1 MSIQRIVLNIN
12 GVDREILCEPEKDSL
27 ADVVRRLGLTGTKVG
42 CGTGHCGACS
52 LLLDGEVTRSCVKKM
67 KQVKAY
73 AKVETIEGLGSAERL
88 HPLQRAFMTYASVQC
103 GFCSPGFIMSAK
115 GLLMRNPDPTRE
127 EVREWFTRHGNVCRC
142 TGYKPIVDA
151 VMEAAAVM
159 RGEKAMEDI
168 TFTPPEGGRLYG
180 SDFPKPTAL
189 SRVLGTCDFG
199 ADISGKMPEGT
210 LHLAVVLA
218 KREHARIRALDTA
231 EAQAMPGVVNVV
243 TAKDVKGTNRL
254 VAPQGTVH
262 SLCDGLDRPVI
273 CDGVV
278 RRYGDVV
285 AVVAATGRDKARAA
299 AERVRVEYEPLPA
312 VMTFMEAA
320 AEGAFPIHENTPNI
334 YMEQPVYKGEDTQG
348 LLEHAAHTVEGSFG
362 TSRQPHLTVEPDV
375 VLAYPQDGGVV
386 IQCKGQ
392 YLYGNI
398 AQMAPAIGLPKEK
411 VRILGNP
418 AGGSFG
424 YSMSPGNTALAAA
437 CALALDAPVSL
448 VLSYAEHQHTTG
460 KRSPVYA
467 NVRLAC
473 DEAGKLT
480 AMDFLAGID
489 HGAYSEMAGAL
500 TTKVCR
506 FFGYPYAIP
515 NIRGLVRTAF
525 TNNNFGTAFRAF
537 GSPQTYTASEQIV
550 DMLAG
555 RIGMDPFE
563 FRYINVAR
571 EGDTCTTSVPY
582 REYPMRAMMDM
593 LRPHYRKAVEKA
605 RAESTPEHR
614 RGVGIAWG
622 GYHVSKVPD
631 RAEID
636 LELNQDGSVTHY
648 STWADVGQGADTGSL
663 IHVHE
668 ALRPLRL
675 RPEAIRLVRN
685 DTGCCPDTGSASGS
699 RSHHV
704 VGMATLDAASKL
716 LAAMRKEDGTYR
728 TWREMRDAGIPTR
741 YRGVHTAEWSDID
754 PDTGHGYGAIAQN
767 YVLFMAEVA
776 VEAATGRT
784 RVLGA
789 TIVADVGVIG
799 SRQAVLGQAWGGF
812 SHSIGFALSENYED
826 MKKHATMRGAGVPRC
841 NDVPDTFNVL
851 FHETYRE
858 NGPHGST
865 GCAEGFQ
872 SAGHVSILNAIA
884 DAVGVRVA
892 TLPVTPEK
900 LKAAMTAKAAGVPY
914 GQEPWD
920 LGCSL
925 YERLAFLKA
934 RHAGKGKG

>member
-73 AKVETIEGLGSAERL
+73 AKVETIEGIGSAERL

-159 RGEKAMEDI
+159 RGEKAM
-168 TFTPPEGGRLYG
+168 
-180 SDFPKPTAL
+180 
-189 SRVLGTCDFG
+189 
-199 ADISGKMPEGT
+199 
-210 LHLAVVLA
+210 
-218 KREHARIRALDTA
+218 
-231 EAQAMPGVVNVV
+231 
-243 TAKDVKGTNRL
+243 
-254 VAPQGTVH
+254 
-262 SLCDGLDRPVI
+262 
-273 CDGVV
+273 
-278 RRYGDVV
+278 
-285 AVVAATGRDKARAA
+285 
-299 AERVRVEYEPLPA
+299 
-312 VMTFMEAA
+312 
-320 AEGAFPIHENTPNI
+320 
-334 YMEQPVYKGEDTQG
+334 
-348 LLEHAAHTVEGSFG
+348 
-362 TSRQPHLTVEPDV
+362 
-375 VLAYPQDGGVV
+375 
-386 IQCKGQ
+386 
-392 YLYGNI
+392 
-398 AQMAPAIGLPKEK
+398 
-411 VRILGNP
+411 
-418 AGGSFG
+418 
-424 YSMSPGNTALAAA
+424 
-437 CALALDAPVSL
+437 
-448 VLSYAEHQHTTG
+448 
-460 KRSPVYA
+460 
-467 NVRLAC
+467 
-473 DEAGKLT
+473 
-480 AMDFLAGID
+480 
-489 HGAYSEMAGAL
+489 
-500 TTKVCR
+500 
-506 FFGYPYAIP
+506 
-515 NIRGLVRTAF
+515 
-525 TNNNFGTAFRAF
+525 
-537 GSPQTYTASEQIV
+537 
-550 DMLAG
+550 
-555 RIGMDPFE
+555 
-563 FRYINVAR
+563 
-571 EGDTCTTSVPY
+571 
-582 REYPMRAMMDM
+582 
-593 LRPHYRKAVEKA
+593 
-605 RAESTPEHR
+605 
-614 RGVGIAWG
+614 
-622 GYHVSKVPD
+622 
-631 RAEID
+631 
-636 LELNQDGSVTHY
+636 
-648 STWADVGQGADTGSL
+648 
-663 IHVHE
+663 
-668 ALRPLRL
+668 
-675 RPEAIRLVRN
+675 EAIRLVRN

-826 MKKHATMRGAGVPRC
+826 MKKHATMRGAGVPHC

-865 GCAEGFQ
+865 GCAKGFQ

-934 RHAGKGKG
+934 RHARKGKG

>member
-1 MSIQRIVLNIN
+1 M
-12 GVDREILCEPEKDSL
+12 
-27 ADVVRRLGLTGTKVG
+27 
-42 CGTGHCGACS
+42 
-52 LLLDGEVTRSCVKKM
+52 
-67 KQVKAY
+67 
-73 AKVETIEGLGSAERL
+73 
-88 HPLQRAFMTYASVQC
+88 
-103 GFCSPGFIMSAK
+103 
-115 GLLMRNPDPTRE
+115 
-127 EVREWFTRHGNVCRC
+127 
-142 TGYKPIVDA
+142 
-151 VMEAAAVM
+151 
-159 RGEKAMEDI
+159 
-168 TFTPPEGGRLYG
+168 
-180 SDFPKPTAL
+180 
-189 SRVLGTCDFG
+189 
-199 ADISGKMPEGT
+199 
-210 LHLAVVLA
+210 
-218 KREHARIRALDTA
+218 
-231 EAQAMPGVVNVV
+231 
-243 TAKDVKGTNRL
+243 
-254 VAPQGTVH
+254 
-262 SLCDGLDRPVI
+262 
-273 CDGVV
+273 
-278 RRYGDVV
+278 
-285 AVVAATGRDKARAA
+285 
-299 AERVRVEYEPLPA
+299 
-312 VMTFMEAA
+312 
-320 AEGAFPIHENTPNI
+320 
-334 YMEQPVYKGEDTQG
+334 
-348 LLEHAAHTVEGSFG
+348 
-362 TSRQPHLTVEPDV
+362 
-375 VLAYPQDGGVV
+375 
-386 IQCKGQ
+386 
-392 YLYGNI
+392 
-398 AQMAPAIGLPKEK
+398 
-411 VRILGNP
+411 
-418 AGGSFG
+418 
-424 YSMSPGNTALAAA
+424 
-437 CALALDAPVSL
+437 
-448 VLSYAEHQHTTG
+448 
-460 KRSPVYA
+460 
-467 NVRLAC
+467 
-473 DEAGKLT
+473 
-480 AMDFLAGID
+480 
-489 HGAYSEMAGAL
+489 
-500 TTKVCR
+500 
-506 FFGYPYAIP
+506 
-515 NIRGLVRTAF
+515 
-525 TNNNFGTAFRAF
+525 
-537 GSPQTYTASEQIV
+537 
-550 DMLAG
+550 
-555 RIGMDPFE
+555 
-563 FRYINVAR
+563 
-571 EGDTCTTSVPY
+571 
-582 REYPMRAMMDM
+582 
-593 LRPHYRKAVEKA
+593 
-605 RAESTPEHR
+605 
-614 RGVGIAWG
+614 
-622 GYHVSKVPD
+622 PD

-636 LELNQDGSVTHY
+636 LELNEDGSVTHY

>member
-27 ADVVRRLGLTGTKVG
+27 ADVVRRFGLTGTKVG

-73 AKVETIEGLGSAERL
+73 AKVETIEGIGSAERL

-159 RGEKAMEDI
+159 RGEKAM
-168 TFTPPEGGRLYG
+168 
-180 SDFPKPTAL
+180 
-189 SRVLGTCDFG
+189 
-199 ADISGKMPEGT
+199 
-210 LHLAVVLA
+210 
-218 KREHARIRALDTA
+218 
-231 EAQAMPGVVNVV
+231 
-243 TAKDVKGTNRL
+243 
-254 VAPQGTVH
+254 
-262 SLCDGLDRPVI
+262 
-273 CDGVV
+273 
-278 RRYGDVV
+278 
-285 AVVAATGRDKARAA
+285 
-299 AERVRVEYEPLPA
+299 
-312 VMTFMEAA
+312 
-320 AEGAFPIHENTPNI
+320 
-334 YMEQPVYKGEDTQG
+334 
-348 LLEHAAHTVEGSFG
+348 
-362 TSRQPHLTVEPDV
+362 
-375 VLAYPQDGGVV
+375 
-386 IQCKGQ
+386 
-392 YLYGNI
+392 
-398 AQMAPAIGLPKEK
+398 
-411 VRILGNP
+411 
-418 AGGSFG
+418 
-424 YSMSPGNTALAAA
+424 
-437 CALALDAPVSL
+437 
-448 VLSYAEHQHTTG
+448 
-460 KRSPVYA
+460 
-467 NVRLAC
+467 
-473 DEAGKLT
+473 
-480 AMDFLAGID
+480 
-489 HGAYSEMAGAL
+489 
-500 TTKVCR
+500 
-506 FFGYPYAIP
+506 
-515 NIRGLVRTAF
+515 
-525 TNNNFGTAFRAF
+525 
-537 GSPQTYTASEQIV
+537 
-550 DMLAG
+550 
-555 RIGMDPFE
+555 
-563 FRYINVAR
+563 
-571 EGDTCTTSVPY
+571 
-582 REYPMRAMMDM
+582 
-593 LRPHYRKAVEKA
+593 
-605 RAESTPEHR
+605 
-614 RGVGIAWG
+614 
-622 GYHVSKVPD
+622 
-631 RAEID
+631 
-636 LELNQDGSVTHY
+636 
-648 STWADVGQGADTGSL
+648 
-663 IHVHE
+663 
-668 ALRPLRL
+668 
-675 RPEAIRLVRN
+675 EAIRLVRN

-826 MKKHATMRGAGVPRC
+826 MKKHATMRGAGGPRC

-925 YERLAFLKA
+925 YGRLAFLKA

>member
-1 MSIQRIVLNIN
+1 
-12 GVDREILCEPEKDSL
+12 
-27 ADVVRRLGLTGTKVG
+27 
-42 CGTGHCGACS
+42 
-52 LLLDGEVTRSCVKKM
+52 
-67 KQVKAY
+67 
-73 AKVETIEGLGSAERL
+73 
-88 HPLQRAFMTYASVQC
+88 
-103 GFCSPGFIMSAK
+103 
-115 GLLMRNPDPTRE
+115 
-127 EVREWFTRHGNVCRC
+127 
-142 TGYKPIVDA
+142 
-151 VMEAAAVM
+151 
-159 RGEKAMEDI
+159 
-168 TFTPPEGGRLYG
+168 
-180 SDFPKPTAL
+180 
-189 SRVLGTCDFG
+189 
-199 ADISGKMPEGT
+199 
-210 LHLAVVLA
+210 
-218 KREHARIRALDTA
+218 
-231 EAQAMPGVVNVV
+231 
-243 TAKDVKGTNRL
+243 
-254 VAPQGTVH
+254 
-262 SLCDGLDRPVI
+262 
-273 CDGVV
+273 
-278 RRYGDVV
+278 
-285 AVVAATGRDKARAA
+285 
-299 AERVRVEYEPLPA
+299 
-312 VMTFMEAA
+312 MTFMEAA

-411 VRILGNP
+411 VRIIGNP

-636 LELNQDGSVTHY
+636 LELNEDGSVTHY

-934 RHAGKGKG
+934 RHAGKGKA